1 MKIKVNLENETV
13 SIKGLTPVQFALI
26 ETLVS
31 HVRLGDGTEASDAA
45 FKILKAIEQEED
57 LDFIEKVEISL
68 GATTDDLVECLEL
81 WLDGPTL
88 VACEEDSDED
98 FDDGGPY
105 NEHPKSAWPFFA
117 GPVVHEDG
125 DEPTCGGCNGC
136 DCGDD

>member
-1 MKIKVNLENETV
+1 MKIKVNLEKETV

-26 ETLVS
+26 ETLLS
-31 HVRLGDGTEASDAA
+31 HVRLGDYTDASDAA
-45 FKILKAIEQEED
+45 FEILNAIEKEED

-68 GATTDDLVECLEL
+68 GATTDGHVDGLDL

-105 NEHPKSAWPFFA
+105 NEHPTGAWPFIVSA
-117 GPVVHEDG
+117 DQ
-125 DEPTCGGCNGC
+125 TCNGCTGC
-136 DCGDD
+136 DCGND